1 MLRSIKEL
9 KNYTLQ
15 AKDGEI
21 GQVVDVYFDDDQWT
35 VRYLVV
41 DTGKWLPGRR
51 VLINRLVLGQP
62 DWKSHAFPVD
72 LTKNQ
77 VKNSPDIDLAQP
89 VSRQAEMDLAQHYQ
103 WPLYW
108 SIPGG
113 VMYYTGIPPAEE
125 ILKPEDSQE
134 ATAATDEQT
143 IDDPHLRSLAEV
155 LGYYIQAQDGEIGH
169 VEDFIVDDE
178 VWVIRYLVTDTKNWW
193 PGKKVLVS
201 PHWIEAFDWQKKH
214 VEINLHRETI
224 KNSPEYDPAM
234 PVNREYEIQL
244 YDYYGRPKYW
254 IKK

>member
-1 MLRSIKEL
+1 MLRSVKEL

-15 AKDGEI
+15 AKDDEI
-21 GQVVDVYFDDDQWT
+21 GLVVDLYFDDDQWT

-62 DWKSHAFPVD
+62 DWESHAFPVD

-77 VKNSPDIDLAQP
+77 VKNSPDIDLAKP
-89 VSRQAEMDLAQHYQ
+89 VSRQAELDLAQHYQ

-113 VMYYTGIPPAEE
+113 VMYYTGLPPADEMG
-125 ILKPEDSQE
+125 
-134 ATAATDEQT
+134 ATNPAQQAAVSTDKVV
-143 IDDPHLRSLAEV
+143 DDPNLRSFWEV
-155 LGYYIQAQDGEIGH
+155 LGYYIQAHDGEIGH

-178 VWVIRYLVTDTKNWW
+178 VWIIRYLVIDTKNWW
-193 PGKKVLVS
+193 PGKKVLVA
-201 PHWIEAFDWQKKH
+201 PQWTEEFDWQKAKVH
-214 VEINLHRETI
+214 VNLNRETI
-224 KNSPEYDPAM
+224 KNSPEFDSRM
-234 PVNREYEIQL
+234 PINREYEVRL

-254 IKK
+254 Q